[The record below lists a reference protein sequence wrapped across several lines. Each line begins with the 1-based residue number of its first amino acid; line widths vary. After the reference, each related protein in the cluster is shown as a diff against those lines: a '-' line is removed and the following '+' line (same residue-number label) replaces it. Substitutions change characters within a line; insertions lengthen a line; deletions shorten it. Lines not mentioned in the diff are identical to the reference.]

1 MYYCQLDNKEILHSN
16 LLHCQCPM
24 EQVGI
29 AALQRELC
37 SSQETNDQKLKYFG
51 HSFDVDFNKEKVEWC
66 GWTGLYLLDCYDH

>member
-29 AALQRELC
+29 AALQREFC
-37 SSQETNDQKLKYFG
+37 ASQETNDQKLKYFG
-51 HSFDVDFNKEKVEWC
+51 HSFDVDFNKEKWSGVD
-66 GWTGLYLLDCYDH
+66 GLGYTP